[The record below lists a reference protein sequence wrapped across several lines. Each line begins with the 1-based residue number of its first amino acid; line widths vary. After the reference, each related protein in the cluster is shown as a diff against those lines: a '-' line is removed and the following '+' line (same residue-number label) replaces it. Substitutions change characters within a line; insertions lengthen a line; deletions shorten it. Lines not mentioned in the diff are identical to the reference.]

1 MVMENY
7 KGLAYIYDYLLSG
20 VDYEEWADYVEQ
32 IFARFAISPCEK
44 IVDLACGTGN
54 STLPWAK
61 RGYCSYGLDIA
72 PQMLKI
78 AREKAENSGL
88 DVFFLEGDIRSFQ
101 VPFLFDVAVLYQ
113 DGLNYLLSTE
123 DVRSAFFT
131 IQNALRPGGFFIFNL
146 NHVEKLP
153 AGPAAEVYWVE
164 DEELTIVWESSLEE
178 REKTWRINF
187 VAFLHQGDGLY
198 QKIQEEH
205 KERSYSHKEIL
216 DLLEH
221 TGWIFRACYR
231 GFTFQEPC
239 QEDRNVFYVL
249 QREE

>member
-20 VDYEEWADYVEQ
+20 VDYEEWADYIEQ
-32 IFARFAISPCEK
+32 IFEYYAISPCDK
-44 IVDLACGTGN
+44 IMDLACGTGS

-61 RGYCSYGLDIA
+61 RGYKVYGLDIA
-72 PQMLKI
+72 PHMLKI
-78 AREKAENSGL
+78 AREKAENTML
-88 DVFFLEGDIRSFQ
+88 DVVFLEGDMRSFKAPLL
-101 VPFLFDVAVLYQ
+101 VDAALLYQ
-113 DGLNYLLSTE
+113 DGLNYLLNPE
-123 DVRSAFFT
+123 DVRRAFAA
-131 IQNALRPGGFFIFNL
+131 IYKALRPGGFFIFNL

-153 AGPAAEVYWVE
+153 ASPAAEVYWVE
-164 DEELTIVWESSLEE
+164 DEELTMVWESCLEV

-216 DLLEH
+216 DLLED
-221 TGWIFRACYR
+221 TGWILRACYR